1 MNARHARYPFTAE
14 AREAVQS
21 AGVTL
26 ESVVQREAPAVER
39 GRERVERALLEGTIE
54 SETPGR
60 WDTAD
65 ELLSYPIARVL
76 VSLLGVPAAVEK
88 YAAAEAATAHERFAE
103 DLTGDAT
110 LRSVSRSQ
118 LSLSDLLEEF
128 DLADDVRPERDGGG
142 SASGAGTGTGAGAG
156 AGTGTGAAHE
166 SDRFRVA
173 VGAYLRLADP
183 DWGGDWRL
191 AVRELADGEVRVT
204 RAELH
209 RMLEAA
215 VRERVA
221 EGLPFDVR
229 ASTAGEAIADALADE
244 EEALRT
250 LLSDRDP
257 VPDVGVVRPD
267 LFPPCITGLLERAR
281 EAGIDENADGD
292 GGSADRDGREA
303 TTDEPRPLSPTSAF
317 TLQAFLADLGMDAE
331 AVTTLQGAGGADAEA
346 VATRAEYIADGSR
359 SQYPPPSCET
369 VQAYGDCPG
378 PDERCETIAS
388 PLAYYVD
395 AVADDEVVDGDA
407 AGAPGGDGETNGN
420 ADADRDTDADAAPI
434 TDTGEV
440 SRADDGSNA
449 GTDGGSDGDDGTT
462 GAGDGP

>member
-1 MNARHARYPFTAE
+1 MNARHARYPFTTE

-128 DLADDVRPERDGGG
+128 DLADDVHPERDGGG
-142 SASGAGTGTGAGAG
+142 SASGAGTGTGAG

-183 DWGGDWRL
+183 GWGGDWRL

-281 EAGIDENADGD
+281 EAGIDENADGH

-395 AVADDEVVDGDA
+395 AVADTEVA
-407 AGAPGGDGETNGN
+407 
-420 ADADRDTDADAAPI
+420 
-434 TDTGEV
+434 
-440 SRADDGSNA
+440 
-449 GTDGGSDGDDGTT
+449 DGGSDGDDGTT
-462 GAGDGP
+462 GAGDDP